1 MLKFYKSM
9 TLLNTMDRIL
19 YESQR
24 QVRGDR
30 LGQGGVELPEVALPV
45 CLGQKVTPKEER
57 VERRS
62 FVLGSLKFLWF
73 SWSSGGRVGEG
84 CCPGQKDGPDP
95 KNASCAPG
103 W

>member
-30 LGQGGVELPEVALPV
+30 LGREAWNYLRSP
-45 CLGQKVTPKEER
+45 CLCSGQKITPKEER
-57 VERRS
+57 VEWRS
-62 FVLGSLKFLWF
+62 FVLESLKLLEF
-73 SWSSGGRVGEG
+73 SLGVLEGGCGKG
-84 CCPGQKDGPDP
+84 TAHGQKDGPDH
-95 KNASCAPG
+95 
-103 W
+103 